1 MSYQNHVFCNFTEKT
16 NKLQFTRTT
25 FVYHVEKLRRTA
37 STTMQVLDKC
47 NQETVWEYLET
58 CPADKGEPWN
68 MDKVLRTT
76 CLKKVVANKQGGTK
90 RKLKSRLIN
99 KSERMGTNLAVETPT
114 FLSCTVTSTCWF
126 AIMATMQFQLN
137 LNSAI
142 LTCYWVQMQHH
153 LHPTSAITTYRIR
166 GCLRFPKENQI

>member
-1 MSYQNHVFCNFTEKT
+1 
-16 NKLQFTRTT
+16 
-25 FVYHVEKLRRTA
+25 
-37 STTMQVLDKC
+37 
-47 NQETVWEYLET
+47 
-58 CPADKGEPWN
+58 
-68 MDKVLRTT
+68 MDKVLRTI

-142 LTCYWVQMQHH
+142 LTCYWVQTQLPLTPNFRYYYIPYSGLLEVSQRKPNLNHSLPH
-153 LHPTSAITTYRIR
+153 KVYTGHFALPAHCGWGSSCSILSCITSESLSKLEKEHRVQVK
-166 GCLRFPKENQI
+166 PK

>member
-1 MSYQNHVFCNFTEKT
+1 
-16 NKLQFTRTT
+16 
-25 FVYHVEKLRRTA
+25 
-37 STTMQVLDKC
+37 
-47 NQETVWEYLET
+47 
-58 CPADKGEPWN
+58 
-68 MDKVLRTT
+68 MDKVLRTI

-114 FLSCTVTSTCWF
+114 FLSYTVTSTCWF

-153 LHPTSAITTYRIR
+153 LHPTSAITTYRIL
-166 GCLRFPKENQI
+166 GCLRFPKENQIWTIHYHIKFIQDISLYLHIVDEAVVVVFYLA